1 MVAVIHPKQDTKLD
15 VTGFKSKRIKNK
27 DFSHPPERFK
37 NVEEKEIYYAQLNY
51 LKKGPDTDKLIKLV
65 TENVVKCGIRVYR
78 IMRDIVKNIPP
89 ITKEQLKKASNILGY
104 HNDQLLELF
113 LINPDQKTAQRI
125 EFGQLIASKMDD
137 ITSITKKEIKKAARE
152 LGFQADQL
160 LKILV
165 NDPNREI
172 ELDQEDNYDK
182 RDGKKTIK
190 MHKGTDFPLN
200 ILIFY
205 LREHLKKT
213 TGKYDYSLID
223 GFLGEQE
230 ILGGQNESSILRR
243 SQRYSPQKYR
253 EVYNF
258 LQEVYEAALDSNMIF
273 NQEMRRSAVGGP
285 ESERD
290 MGFPPWEDYLPY

>member
-1 MVAVIHPKQDTKLD
+1 MVEVIHPEQDTKLD
-15 VTGFKSKRIKNK
+15 VTGFKSKRIKNI

-37 NVEEKEIYYAQLNY
+37 NEEEKEVYYDQLNY
-51 LKKGPDTDKLIKLV
+51 LKKGPDTDKLIEQV

-89 ITKEQLKKASNILGY
+89 ITKEQLKKAANILGY
-104 HNDQLLELF
+104 HSDQLLEYL
-113 LINPDQKTAQRI
+113 LINPDQKTTQRI
-125 EFGQLIASKMDD
+125 EYGQLVASEIDD
-137 ITSITKKEIKKAARE
+137 ITSITKKAIKKAARE

-160 LKILV
+160 LQILV
-165 NDPNREI
+165 NDPNRGI
-172 ELDQEDNYDK
+172 ESDQEDDYDK
-182 RDGKKTIK
+182 RAGKKTIK

-213 TGKYDYSLID
+213 TGKYKDSLID

-230 ILGGQNESSILRR
+230 IMGGQNESSILRR

-258 LQEVYEAALDSNMIF
+258 LQEVYEAAFDSNMIF
-273 NQEMRRSAVGGP
+273 NQEMRRSALDGP
-285 ESERD
+285 KSERD
-290 MGFPPWEDYLPY
+290 MDFPSWEDYLPY